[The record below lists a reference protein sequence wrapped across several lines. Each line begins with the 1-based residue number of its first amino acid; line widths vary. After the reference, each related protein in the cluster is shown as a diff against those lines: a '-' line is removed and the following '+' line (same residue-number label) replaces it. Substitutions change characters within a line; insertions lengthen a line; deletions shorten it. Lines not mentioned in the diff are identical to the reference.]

1 MSGLWNTTP
10 VRDADARFQQSEMS
24 YVYDIRRGALSRLS
38 LLAESLEERKKSVSA
53 IVTVAAKLWRRIQ
66 LLNQHMIL
74 DNVTELHD
82 IVQEL
87 NSLRPEVQQKNIVIS
102 EIVKKLR
109 ELSATC
115 PECASAYA
123 EKEVPGK

>member
-1 MSGLWNTTP
+1 M
-10 VRDADARFQQSEMS
+10 
-24 YVYDIRRGALSRLS
+24 
-38 LLAESLEERKKSVSA
+38 SA

-66 LLNQHMIL
+66 FLNQHMIL

-87 NSLRPEVQQKNIVIS
+87 NSLRPEVQQKIIVIS

-109 ELSATC
+109 ELYATY

>member
-1 MSGLWNTTP
+1 
-10 VRDADARFQQSEMS
+10 
-24 YVYDIRRGALSRLS
+24 
-38 LLAESLEERKKSVSA
+38 
-53 IVTVAAKLWRRIQ
+53 
-66 LLNQHMIL
+66 MIL